1 MVSRFV
7 GNPNSTIGNMLK
19 KSMSGI
25 KPTTAPPQ
33 DLQKTTKQTDDLLAD
48 LEKLSSPG
56 EKLERNQFINELLES
71 VPEEKKDEGSVDLLN
86 ESISEVEQDQEP
98 ATDEQVGLMS
108 QVTSQVIDQATDTL
122 NPQNPV
128 GSAGSKESLDSVSLD
143 QIAVDAARSAQQV
156 EVEPTPEIP
165 PEVESYLQ
173 KVEDHSETAPEE
185 IVIADGSNTQP
196 NDHNYPSQPVV
207 VLPITPEI
215 EKKGARKNPRFSVRW
230 LVEWSKKIMKV
241 FSGKVIYRIE
251 EKDES

>member
-1 MVSRFV
+1 
-7 GNPNSTIGNMLK
+7 
-19 KSMSGI
+19 
-25 KPTTAPPQ
+25 
-33 DLQKTTKQTDDLLAD
+33 
-48 LEKLSSPG
+48 
-56 EKLERNQFINELLES
+56 LES